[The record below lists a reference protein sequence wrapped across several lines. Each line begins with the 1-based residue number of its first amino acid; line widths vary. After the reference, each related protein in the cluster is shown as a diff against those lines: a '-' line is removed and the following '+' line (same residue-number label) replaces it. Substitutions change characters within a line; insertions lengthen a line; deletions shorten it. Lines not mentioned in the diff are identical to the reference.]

1 MTNAKKYIVRGTKT
15 VNVFL
20 MLLVIGRKQTSNNFD
35 IGGGF
40 MDFEKAKKLLKESID
55 EGKNLFEIMEI
66 FTDKV
71 YEQGKQDGKET
82 DS

>member
-1 MTNAKKYIVRGTKT
+1 MCNC
-15 VNVFL
+15 
-20 MLLVIGRKQTSNNFD
+20 SC

-55 EGKNLFEIMEI
+55 EGANLFEIMEI

-71 YEQGKQDGKET
+71 YEQGKKDRK
-82 DS
+82 DSD